1 MTRPSPL
8 LEVEDLTTR
17 FHTGR
22 GVIGAVEKLNL
33 RVNEGEAVGIVGES
47 GSGKSVTALSLLR
60 LVPMPGRIAGGRIKL
75 RGVDLL
81 TLSEREMRDVRRKHI
96 AMIFQDPSNFLNPIM
111 RVGDQI
117 GEGLDHRELS
127 KAEVARQVIAALQAV
142 RIPDPQRAA
151 ESYPFQLSGGQQQRS
166 VIAAAL
172 ARRPSLIIAD
182 EPTTA
187 LDATVQYQI
196 LALLGELQAA
206 INTAIILISHDLAV
220 IASICTRVYVMYAA
234 QLVESG
240 PTTSVYRNPRH
251 PYTQGLLGSILDP
264 LERKETLSVMA
275 GSLPDLAAPP
285 SGCRF
290 HPRCPKAMP
299 VCATREPPD
308 VAGRRRAYRQVL
320 ALCVARIDISP

>member
-1 MTRPSPL
+1 VTQSPAL
-8 LEVEDLTTR
+8 LQVEDLTTR
-17 FHTGR
+17 FHTSR
-22 GVIGAVEKLNL
+22 GVISAVERLNFC
-33 RVNEGEAVGIVGES
+33 VNEGETVGIVGES

-60 LVPMPGRIAGGRIKL
+60 LVPLPGRITGGRIKL

-81 TLSEREMRDVRRKHI
+81 TLSEHEMRDVRRKHI
-96 AMIFQDPSNFLNPIM
+96 AMIFQDPSNFLNPII
-111 RVGDQI
+111 RVGHQI
-117 GEGLDHRELS
+117 GEGLERLELS
-127 KAEVARQVIAALQAV
+127 KGEIASQVIASLQAV
-142 RIPDPQRAA
+142 HIPDPQRVA

-196 LALLGELQAA
+196 LALLGELQAT

-220 IASICTRVYVMYAA
+220 IASICSRVYVMYAA

-240 PTTSVYRNPRH
+240 PTASVYRNPLH

-264 LERKETLSVMA
+264 LERKESLSVMA
-275 GSLPDLAAPP
+275 GSLPDLTAPP

-299 VCATREPPD
+299 VCATKEPPEMQVGD
-308 VAGRRRAYRQVL
+308 GHRAKCWLYASRDNVL
-320 ALCVARIDISP
+320 P

>member
-1 MTRPSPL
+1 VSEASSL

-17 FHTGR
+17 FHTSR
-22 GVIGAVEKLNL
+22 GVIGAVEKLSL

-60 LVPMPGRIAGGRIKL
+60 LVPMPGRITGGRIKL
-75 RGVDLL
+75 REVDLL
-81 TLSEREMRDVRRKHI
+81 TLSEHEMRDVRRKHI

-117 GEGLDHRELS
+117 AEGLDRGGLS
-127 KAEVARQVIAALQAV
+127 KAEIERQVISALQAV
-142 RIPDPQRAA
+142 QIPDPQRAS
-151 ESYPFQLSGGQQQRS
+151 ESYPFELSGGQQQRA

-196 LALLGELQAA
+196 LALLHDLQSA

-220 IASICTRVYVMYAA
+220 IASFCTRVYVMYAA
-234 QLVESG
+234 QLVEAG
-240 PTTSVYRNPRH
+240 PTSSVYRDPRH

-264 LERKETLSVMA
+264 LERKESLSVMA
-275 GSLPDLAAPP
+275 GSMPDLAAPP
-285 SGCRF
+285 TGCRF
-290 HPRCPKAMP
+290 HPRCPKVMP

-308 VAGRRRAYRQVL
+308 VTVGDAHTAKCWLY
-320 ALCVARIDISP
+320 ALQDQAVP

>member
-1 MTRPSPL
+1 MTQASPL

-17 FHTGR
+17 FYTSG
-22 GVIGAVEKLNL
+22 GVISAVEKLSL
-33 RVNEGEAVGIVGES
+33 RVNDGEAVGIVGES

-81 TLSEREMRDVRRKHI
+81 TLSDQEMRDVRRKHI

-111 RVGDQI
+111 RIGDQI
-117 GEGLDHRELS
+117 GEGLGRRELS
-127 KAEVARQVIAALQAV
+127 KQEVARQVIAALQAV

-196 LALLGELQAA
+196 LALLSDLQAA
-206 INTAIILISHDLAV
+206 INTAIILISHDLTV
-220 IASICTRVYVMYAA
+220 VASICTRVYVMYAA

-240 PTTSVYRNPRH
+240 PTTLVYRNPRH
-251 PYTQGLLGSILDP
+251 PYTQGLLASILDP

-290 HPRCPKAMP
+290 CPRCPKAMP
-299 VCATREPPD
+299 VCATKEPPD
-308 VAGRRRAYRQVL
+308 VQLEGGQSAKCWLYASQ
-320 ALCVARIDISP
+320 ANISP

>member
-1 MTRPSPL
+1 
-8 LEVEDLTTR
+8 
-17 FHTGR
+17 
-22 GVIGAVEKLNL
+22 
-33 RVNEGEAVGIVGES
+33 
-47 GSGKSVTALSLLR
+47 
-60 LVPMPGRIAGGRIKL
+60 MPGRIAGGRIKL

-81 TLSEREMRDVRRKHI
+81 GLSDQEMREVRRKHI

-111 RVGDQI
+111 RIGDQI
-117 GEGLDHRELS
+117 GEGLDRRELS
-127 KAEVARQVIAALQAV
+127 KEEVARQVIAALQAV
-142 RIPDPQRAA
+142 QIPDPQRAA

-172 ARRPSLIIAD
+172 VRRPSLIIAD

-196 LALLGELQAA
+196 LALLSELQAA
-206 INTAIILISHDLAV
+206 INTAIILISHDLTV

-240 PTTSVYRNPRH
+240 PTALVYRNPRH

-290 HPRCPKAMP
+290 YPRCPKAMP
-299 VCATREPPD
+299 ICATKEPPD
-308 VAGRRRAYRQVL
+308 FQVGGTHTAKCWL
-320 ALCVARIDISP
+320 YTSRDNVSP

>member
-1 MTRPSPL
+1 MTQASPL

-17 FHTGR
+17 FYTSG
-22 GVIGAVEKLNL
+22 GVVGAVEKLSL
-33 RVNEGEAVGIVGES
+33 HVNDGEAVGIVGES

-81 TLSEREMRDVRRKHI
+81 TLSDQEMRDVRRKHI

-111 RVGDQI
+111 RIGDQI
-117 GEGLDHRELS
+117 GEGLGRRELS
-127 KAEVARQVIAALQAV
+127 KQEVARQVIAALQAV

-196 LALLGELQAA
+196 LALLSDLQAA
-206 INTAIILISHDLAV
+206 INTAIILISHDLTV
-220 IASICTRVYVMYAA
+220 VASICTRVYVMYAA

-240 PTTSVYRNPRH
+240 PTTLVYRNPRH
-251 PYTQGLLGSILDP
+251 PYTQGLLASILDP

-290 HPRCPKAMP
+290 CPRCPKAMP
-299 VCATREPPD
+299 VCATKEPPD
-308 VAGRRRAYRQVL
+308 VQLEGGQSAKCWLYASQ
-320 ALCVARIDISP
+320 ANISP

>member
-1 MTRPSPL
+1 M
-8 LEVEDLTTR
+8 
-17 FHTGR
+17 
-22 GVIGAVEKLNL
+22 
-33 RVNEGEAVGIVGES
+33 
-47 GSGKSVTALSLLR
+47 
-60 LVPMPGRIAGGRIKL
+60 RI
-75 RGVDLL
+75 
-81 TLSEREMRDVRRKHI
+81 
-96 AMIFQDPSNFLNPIM
+96 
-111 RVGDQI
+111 GDQI
-117 GEGLDHRELS
+117 GEGLDRRELS
-127 KAEVARQVIAALQAV
+127 KEEVARQVIAALQAV
-142 RIPDPQRAA
+142 QIPDPQRAA

-172 ARRPSLIIAD
+172 VRRPSLIIAD

-196 LALLGELQAA
+196 LALLSELQAA
-206 INTAIILISHDLAV
+206 INTAIILISHDLTV

-240 PTTSVYRNPRH
+240 PTALIYRNPRH

-290 HPRCPKAMP
+290 YPRCPKAMP
-299 VCATREPPD
+299 ICATKEPPD
-308 VAGRRRAYRQVL
+308 FHVGGTHTAKCWLYTSQDNV
-320 ALCVARIDISP
+320 SP

>member
-1 MTRPSPL
+1 MTETSPL
-8 LEVEDLTTR
+8 LEVENLTTR
-17 FHTGR
+17 FHTAR
-22 GVIGAVEKLNL
+22 GVIGAVEKLTFH
-33 RVNEGEAVGIVGES
+33 VNEGEAIGIVGES
-47 GSGKSVTALSLLR
+47 GSGKSVTALSILR
-60 LVPMPGRIAGGRIKL
+60 LVPMPGRIVGGRIVL
-75 RGVDLL
+75 RETDLL
-81 TLSEREMRDVRRKHI
+81 ALSEREMRAVRRKHI

-111 RVGDQI
+111 RIGDQI
-117 GEGLDHRELS
+117 GEGLDRRELS
-127 KAEVARQVIAALQAV
+127 REGVAHQVIEALQAV
-142 RIPDPQRAA
+142 HIADPRRAA
-151 ESYPFQLSGGQQQRS
+151 DSYPFQLSGGQQQRS

-196 LALLGELQAA
+196 LALLEELQAA

-240 PTTSVYRNPRH
+240 PTASVYRNPCH
-251 PYTQGLLGSILDP
+251 PYTQGLLGSIIDP

-285 SGCRF
+285 TGCRF
-290 HPRCPKAMP
+290 HPRCPKAMA
-299 VCATREPPD
+299 VCAAKEPPD
-308 VAGRRRAYRQVL
+308 VQVAGGHTAKCWLY
-320 ALCVARIDISP
+320 AREGGVPS

>member
-1 MTRPSPL
+1 MTQSPPL

-22 GVIGAVEKLNL
+22 GVIGAVERLSL

-111 RVGDQI
+111 RIGDQI
-117 GEGLDHRELS
+117 GEGLDRRELS
-127 KAEVARQVIAALQAV
+127 KAEVAREVIAALRAV

-196 LALLGELQAA
+196 LALLGELQTA

-220 IASICTRVYVMYAA
+220 IASICTRIYVMYAA

-240 PTTSVYRNPRH
+240 PTGSVYRNPRH

-285 SGCRF
+285 GGCRF

-299 VCATREPPD
+299 VCAAREPPD
-308 VAGRRRAYRQVL
+308 TRVGDEHTAKCWLYAPDNH
-320 ALCVARIDISP
+320 ASP

>member
-1 MTRPSPL
+1 MAQQAPL
-8 LEVEDLTTR
+8 LEVENLTTR
-17 FHTGR
+17 FHTAR
-22 GVIGAVEKLNL
+22 GIVGAVDKLSL

-75 RGVDLL
+75 RGIDLL
-81 TLSEREMRDVRRKHI
+81 TLPEREMQDVRRRQI

-111 RVGDQI
+111 RIGDQI
-117 GEGLDHRELS
+117 GECLNRDDRSRE
-127 KAEVARQVIAALQAV
+127 EVARQVIAALRSVQ
-142 RIPDPQRAA
+142 IPDPQRAA
-151 ESYPFQLSGGQQQRS
+151 DSYPFQLSGGQQQRS

-187 LDATVQYQI
+187 LDTTVQYQI
-196 LALLGELQAA
+196 LALLGDLQSA

-240 PTTSVYRNPRH
+240 PTASVYRNPRH

-264 LERKETLSVMA
+264 LERKETLSVMG

-290 HPRCPKAMP
+290 HPRCPKRMA
-299 VCATREPPD
+299 VCATSEPPD
-308 VAGRRRAYRQVL
+308 VQVGDGHAAKCWL
-320 ALCVARIDISP
+320 YVPQPDVSQ

>member
-1 MTRPSPL
+1 MTQASPL

-17 FHTGR
+17 FYTSG
-22 GVIGAVEKLNL
+22 GVIGAVEKLSL
-33 RVNEGEAVGIVGES
+33 HVNDGEAVGIVGES

-81 TLSEREMRDVRRKHI
+81 TLSDQEMRDVRRKHI

-111 RVGDQI
+111 RIGDQI
-117 GEGLDHRELS
+117 GEGLGRRELS
-127 KAEVARQVIAALQAV
+127 KQEVARQVIAALQAV

-196 LALLGELQAA
+196 LALLSDLQAA
-206 INTAIILISHDLAV
+206 INTAIILISHDLTV
-220 IASICTRVYVMYAA
+220 VASICTRVYVMYAA

-240 PTTSVYRNPRH
+240 PTTLVYRNPRH
-251 PYTQGLLGSILDP
+251 PYTQGLLASILDP

-290 HPRCPKAMP
+290 CPRCPKAMP
-299 VCATREPPD
+299 VCATKEPPD
-308 VAGRRRAYRQVL
+308 VQLEGGQSAKCWLYASQ
-320 ALCVARIDISP
+320 ANISP

>member
-1 MTRPSPL
+1 MTQAPHL
-8 LEVEDLTTR
+8 LEVENLTTR
-17 FHTGR
+17 FYTSR

-33 RVNEGEAVGIVGES
+33 CVNEGEAVGIVGES

-60 LVPMPGRIAGGRIKL
+60 LVPMPGRVAGGRIKL

-81 TLSEREMRDVRRKHI
+81 TLSDREMREVRRKHI

-111 RVGDQI
+111 RIGDQI
-117 GEGLDHRELS
+117 GEGLDCRKLS
-127 KAEVARQVIAALQAV
+127 KKEVARQVVAALQAV
-142 RIPDPQRAA
+142 RIADPQRAA

-196 LALLGELQAA
+196 LGLLSELQAA

-240 PTTSVYRNPRH
+240 PTALVYRNPRH

-290 HPRCPKAMP
+290 YPRCPKAMP
-299 VCATREPPD
+299 VCAAKEPPD
-308 VAGRRRAYRQVL
+308 FLVGGEHTAKCWLYASQDKVA
-320 ALCVARIDISP
+320 P

>member
-1 MTRPSPL
+1 MTQASPL

-17 FHTGR
+17 FYTSG
-22 GVIGAVEKLNL
+22 GVIGAVERLSL
-33 RVNEGEAVGIVGES
+33 RVNDGEAFGIVGES

-81 TLSEREMRDVRRKHI
+81 TLSDQEMRDVRRKYI

-111 RVGDQI
+111 RIGDQI
-117 GEGLDHRELS
+117 GEGLGRRELS
-127 KAEVARQVIAALQAV
+127 KQEVARQVIAALQAV

-196 LALLGELQAA
+196 LALLSDLQAA
-206 INTAIILISHDLAV
+206 INTAIILISHDLTV
-220 IASICTRVYVMYAA
+220 VASICTRVYVMYAA

-240 PTTSVYRNPRH
+240 PTTLVYRNPRH
-251 PYTQGLLGSILDP
+251 PYTQGLLASILDP

-290 HPRCPKAMP
+290 CPRCPKAMP
-299 VCATREPPD
+299 VCATKEPPD
-308 VAGRRRAYRQVL
+308 VQLEGGQSAKCWLYASQ
-320 ALCVARIDISP
+320 ANISP

>member
-1 MTRPSPL
+1 MTQASPL

-17 FHTGR
+17 FYTSR
-22 GVIGAVEKLNL
+22 GEIGAVEKLSF

-81 TLSEREMRDVRRKHI
+81 TLSDQQMREVRRKHI

-111 RVGDQI
+111 RIGDQI
-117 GEGLDHRELS
+117 GEGLDRRELS
-127 KAEVARQVIAALQAV
+127 KREVARQVIAALQAV

-196 LALLGELQAA
+196 LALLGDLQAA
-206 INTAIILISHDLAV
+206 INTAIILISHDLTV
-220 IASICTRVYVMYAA
+220 VASICTRVYVMYAA

-240 PTTSVYRNPRH
+240 PTTLVYRNPRH
-251 PYTQGLLGSILDP
+251 PYTQGLLASILDP

-290 HPRCPKAMP
+290 CPRCPKAMP
-299 VCATREPPD
+299 VCATKEPPD
-308 VAGRRRAYRQVL
+308 VQLEGGQSAKCWLYASQGNVL
-320 ALCVARIDISP
+320 P

>member
-1 MTRPSPL
+1 MQ
-8 LEVEDLTTR
+8 
-17 FHTGR
+17 
-22 GVIGAVEKLNL
+22 
-33 RVNEGEAVGIVGES
+33 
-47 GSGKSVTALSLLR
+47 
-60 LVPMPGRIAGGRIKL
+60 
-75 RGVDLL
+75 
-81 TLSEREMRDVRRKHI
+81 DVRRRHI

-111 RVGDQI
+111 RIGDQI
-117 GEGLDHRELS
+117 GEGLNRQELS
-127 KAEVARQVIAALQAV
+127 KQEIARQVIEALRAV
-142 RIPDPQRAA
+142 RISDPQRAA
-151 ESYPFQLSGGQQQRS
+151 DSYPFQLSGGQQQRS

-196 LALLGELQAA
+196 LALLGDLQSA
-206 INTAIILISHDLAV
+206 IKTAIILISHDLAV

-240 PTTSVYRNPRH
+240 PTASVYRNPRH

-264 LERKETLSVMA
+264 FERKETLSVMA

-290 HPRCPKAMP
+290 HPRCPKRMP
-299 VCATREPPD
+299 VCATSEPPEVQVDDGHAAKCWLYAPKSD
-308 VAGRRRAYRQVL
+308 VSQ
-320 ALCVARIDISP
+320 

>member
-1 MTRPSPL
+1 MTQASPL

-17 FHTGR
+17 FYTSG
-22 GVIGAVEKLNL
+22 GVVGAVEKLSL
-33 RVNEGEAVGIVGES
+33 HVNDGEAVGIVGES

-60 LVPMPGRIAGGRIKL
+60 LVPMPGRIASGRIKL

-81 TLSEREMRDVRRKHI
+81 TLSDQEMRDVRRKHI

-111 RVGDQI
+111 RIGDQI
-117 GEGLDHRELS
+117 GEGLGRRELS
-127 KAEVARQVIAALQAV
+127 KQEVARQVIAALQAV

-196 LALLGELQAA
+196 LALLSDLQAA
-206 INTAIILISHDLAV
+206 INTAIILISHDLTV
-220 IASICTRVYVMYAA
+220 VASICTRVYVMYAA

-240 PTTSVYRNPRH
+240 PTTLVYRNPRH
-251 PYTQGLLGSILDP
+251 PYTQGLLASILDP

-290 HPRCPKAMP
+290 CPRCPKAMP
-299 VCATREPPD
+299 VCATKEPPD
-308 VAGRRRAYRQVL
+308 VQLEGGQSAKCWLYASQ
-320 ALCVARIDISP
+320 ANISP

>member
-1 MTRPSPL
+1 MTQVPPL

-17 FHTGR
+17 FYTSR
-22 GVIGAVEKLNL
+22 GVIGAVERLSL
-33 RVNEGEAVGIVGES
+33 RVSEGEAIGIVGES

-81 TLSEREMRDVRRKHI
+81 PLSDKEMREVRRKQI

-111 RVGDQI
+111 RIGDQI
-117 GEGLDHRELS
+117 GEGLDRRELS
-127 KAEVARQVIAALQAV
+127 KEEVARQVIAALQAV
-142 RIPDPQRAA
+142 QIPDPQRAA

-172 ARRPSLIIAD
+172 VRRPSLIIAD

-196 LALLGELQAA
+196 LALLRELQAA
-206 INTAIILISHDLAV
+206 INTAIILISHDLTV
-220 IASICTRVYVMYAA
+220 VASICTRVYVMYAA

-240 PTTSVYRNPRH
+240 PTELVYRNPRH

-285 SGCRF
+285 NGCRF
-290 HPRCPKAMP
+290 YPRCPKAMP
-299 VCATREPPD
+299 ICATKEPPD
-308 VAGRRRAYRQVL
+308 FHVGGTHTAKCWLYTSQDNV
-320 ALCVARIDISP
+320 SP

>member
-1 MTRPSPL
+1 MTQASPL

-17 FHTGR
+17 FYTSG
-22 GVIGAVEKLNL
+22 GVIGAVERLSL
-33 RVNEGEAVGIVGES
+33 RVNDGEAVGIVGES

-81 TLSEREMRDVRRKHI
+81 TLSDQEMRDVRRKHI

-111 RVGDQI
+111 RIGDQI
-117 GEGLDHRELS
+117 GEGLDRHELS
-127 KAEVARQVIAALQAV
+127 KQEVARQVISALQAV

-151 ESYPFQLSGGQQQRS
+151 EAYPFQLSGGQQQRS

-196 LALLGELQAA
+196 LALLGDLQAA
-206 INTAIILISHDLAV
+206 INTAIILISHDLTV
-220 IASICTRVYVMYAA
+220 VASICTRVYVMYAA

-240 PTTSVYRNPRH
+240 PTTLVYRNPRH
-251 PYTQGLLGSILDP
+251 PYTQGLLASILDP

-290 HPRCPKAMP
+290 CLRCPKAMP
-299 VCATREPPD
+299 VCATKEPPD
-308 VAGRRRAYRQVL
+308 VQLEGGQSAKCWLYASQANV
-320 ALCVARIDISP
+320 SP